1 MLLSFIVLVLHLS
14 GEKNENKQKT
24 GRVWPIFKKK
34 KTYLLIKMSKNHIRV
49 SNGYALF
56 LISFEYN
63 F

>member
-1 MLLSFIVLVLHLS
+1 MS

-24 GRVWPIFKKK
+24 GRVWSILKKK